1 MDKLRAL
8 QYFVRVVEAGSFAA
22 AARELEVSPPAVT
35 HLIASLERVLGAKL
49 LRRGSPHLKPDPGR
63 GDVPPDLRDVAE

>member
-35 HLIASLERVLGAKL
+35 HLIASLERVLGTKL
-49 LRRGSPHLKPDPGR
+49 LRRGSRHLSLTRTGSSSSRPAR
-63 GDVPPDLRDVAE
+63 RC